1 MAKSPVGGSRAYL
14 KGRIGSDV
22 YTLGKDGKGKT
33 QQIVRSLAEE
43 VANPRTSSQMF
54 GRMVMTTV
62 MQAAKALNPI
72 IDHSFDGV
80 PTGQPSISQFIKENY
95 KLIAADAKANP
106 SQYNSYG
113 LNKYQEKGL
122 KMGKYVLS
130 NGSYVNNGQA
140 SATNKGIEIE
150 DYSGAFTVKSIREAM
165 GVGNG
170 GYLTY
175 VGMTVAGGLY
185 YFRISLKEGLSD
197 TATID
202 AASAPSQFD
211 VEGNC
216 TVSFSIDSVSLKVE
230 IDGTPAIKG
239 RGLISTAKV
248 NGKFKHS
255 RCKMEQSDYPTWC
268 SDVAL
273 PTYPVGSEQ
282 YLNGGDL

>member
-62 MQAAKALNPI
+62 MQAAKALNAI

-95 KLIAADAKANP
+95 KLIAEDAKNNP
-106 SQYNSYG
+106 SNSNRYG
-113 LNKYQEKGL
+113 LNKYQEKGIKL
-122 KMGKYVLS
+122 GAYVIS
-130 NGSYVNNGQA
+130 SGSVVKSEMV
-140 SATNKGIEIE
+140 SAVTTGLDIE
-150 DYSGAFTVKSIREAM
+150 DISMAFTVKSVREAM
-165 GVGNG
+165 GVGKD
-170 GYLTY
+170 GYLTF
-175 VGMTVAGGLY
+175 VGITNTGSVY
-185 YFRISLKEGLSD
+185 YFRANLKEGLND
-197 TATID
+197 TDTVD
-202 AASAPSQFD
+202 AASAPNQFEI
-211 VEGNC
+211 EGNC
-216 TVSFSIDSVSLKVE
+216 SVTFEISSDTLSIKVSGVTDIKSRGVICTVKS
-230 IDGTPAIKG
+230 
-239 RGLISTAKV
+239 

-255 RCKMEQSDYPTWC
+255 RAKMSSSQTPTWNC
-268 SDVAL
+268 DTAL